1 MSMSKIEIYVENSFA
16 SLPRTQE
23 VAEVKRNIT
32 ESMEERYEAL
42 LKEGKNE
49 NEAFGAVISEF
60 GSMDEIRQELGIS
73 EDPYSTDIPFSEGA
87 VPAPVPT
94 SIPEELLR
102 GYEAFRNRFAIAITA
117 GVVLCILAVV
127 MLQIFEAIFGEG
139 FLAMT
144 IFFLLIAAGVSLF
157 VYFGMQKSY
166 WEEQLDSYRAP
177 EANYTHHHAH
187 KGKND
192 TLAGRLSGAIMLTAT
207 AMYLILG
214 FLFDLWHPGWVV
226 FPVGGIL
233 CGIVETLI
241 GNKP

>member
-1 MSMSKIEIYVENSFA
+1 MSISKIQIYVENSFA
-16 SLPRTQE
+16 SLPRTKE
-23 VAEVKRNIT
+23 VAEVKMNII

-60 GSMDEIRQELGIS
+60 GSMEEIRQELGIS
-73 EDPYSTDIPFSEGA
+73 EDQTSTDTSFAEGA
-87 VPAPVPT
+87 GSAQ
-94 SIPEELLR
+94 IPEELLR

-117 GVVLCILAVV
+117 GVLCCILAIV
-127 MLQIFEAIFGEG
+127 MQQIFEAIFGDS
-139 FLAMT
+139 FLAIV
-144 IFFLLIAAGVSLF
+144 IFFLFVAAGVGLF

-166 WEEQLDSYRAP
+166 WEEQLEYYRAP
-177 EANYTHHHAH
+177 EAIHPHHHTH
-187 KGKND
+187 EGKSD
-192 TLAGRLSGAIMLTAT
+192 TLAGRLSGAIMLMAT
-207 AMYLILG
+207 AIFLILG